1 MVAYV
6 LLRVF
11 VILLLVAANAFFA
24 AAEFA
29 LVSVRETRIQQL
41 IEAHRAGARTVL
53 KLHQQLGRVVNG
65 VQLGITI
72 TSLTLGW
79 LGEPVLARLFESW
92 IGSLPHAALYAHSIA
107 VPVAFAMITSLHV
120 ILGEL
125 VPKSLALQRAERVAL
140 AVAAPMDVFL
150 TVTAPLTIGMSR
162 AAGFV
167 LRAFGTREIRHGS
180 VHSPDELR
188 LIVTAARTSGQLSS
202 AQEEML
208 LNALELDSI
217 AARQVMVPRTRIFS
231 LPADLNLD
239 EALSRVVDDQHSR
252 IPVYDPQRGP
262 EHIIG
267 VLYAKDLMRWTR
279 LRLGHNAAA
288 STPAAATRIAQMKI
302 GQVMHDVLVVPET
315 KSLLELL
322 GEFQQRKRHLA
333 VVVDEFGSTAGVI
346 SVEDVLEQLVGELE
360 DEFDVASTQPAVT
373 DANAPLVLD
382 GAVNIRDLESQYDL
396 KLPQDEGFE
405 TLAGFLLSRLQK
417 MPTGGEAFD
426 YEGRRFVVE
435 KMDGHRIA
443 TVRIEA
449 IPAPTTATSAISQVS
464 ATPQVSAQKAGD

>member
-1 MVAYV
+1 MIAYV

-41 IEAHRAGARTVL
+41 IEAHRAGARAVL

-65 VQLGITI
+65 VQLGVTI

-79 LGEPVLARLFESW
+79 LGEPVLARLFEAW
-92 IGSLPHAALYAHSIA
+92 IGSIPHAAIYAHAIA
-107 VPVAFAMITSLHV
+107 VAIAFVMITSLHV

-180 VHSPDELR
+180 VHSPDELK
-188 LIVTAARTSGQLSS
+188 LIVTAAHHSGQLSS

-217 AARQVMVPRTRIFS
+217 TARQVMVPRTRIFS
-231 LPADLNLD
+231 LPSDLTLD
-239 EALSRVVDDQHSR
+239 EALARVVDDQHSR
-252 IPVYDPQRGP
+252 VPVYDPQRGP

-279 LRLGHNAAA
+279 LRLGMTAAP
-288 STPAAATRIAQMKI
+288 PAAQRISQMKI

-360 DEFDVASTQPAVT
+360 DEYDVASTQPAVT
-373 DANAPLVLD
+373 DVNAPLVLD
-382 GAVNIRDLESQYDL
+382 GAINIRDLESQYEL

-417 MPTGGEAFD
+417 MPTGGEAFE
-426 YEGRRFVVE
+426 YEGRRFIVE

-443 TVRIEA
+443 TVRIELVPSTTV
-449 IPAPTTATSAISQVS
+449 PAVPVEGEEEKSVQR
-464 ATPQVSAQKAGD
+464 AGG

>member
-1 MVAYV
+1 MIAYV

-41 IEAHRAGARTVL
+41 IEAHRAGARAVL

-65 VQLGITI
+65 VQLGVTI

-79 LGEPVLARLFESW
+79 LGEPVLARLFEAW
-92 IGSLPHAALYAHSIA
+92 IGSIPHAAIYAHAIA
-107 VPVAFAMITSLHV
+107 VAIAFVMITSLHV

-180 VHSPDELR
+180 VHSPDELK
-188 LIVTAARTSGQLSS
+188 LIVTAAHHSGQLSS

-217 AARQVMVPRTRIFS
+217 TARQVMVPRTRIFS
-231 LPADLNLD
+231 LPSDLTLD
-239 EALSRVVDDQHSR
+239 EALARVVDDQHSR
-252 IPVYDPQRGP
+252 VPVYDPQRGP

-279 LRLGHNAAA
+279 LRLGMTAAP
-288 STPAAATRIAQMKI
+288 PAAQRISQMKI

-360 DEFDVASTQPAVT
+360 DEYDVASTSGAFTSVTAGCVLATSYSSSNSPTSCSSTSSTLITPAVEPNSSTTT
-373 DANAPLVLD
+373 D
-382 GAVNIRDLESQYDL
+382 RC
-396 KLPQDEGFE
+396 
-405 TLAGFLLSRLQK
+405 RLRCWNS
-417 MPTGGEAFD
+417 PSSSSND
-426 YEGRRFVVE
+426 FVS
-435 KMDGHRIA
+435 G
-443 TVRIEA
+443 
-449 IPAPTTATSAISQVS
+449 TTRTSCI
-464 ATPQVSAQKAGD
+464 TWPIFI